1 MHNDHIVSHGMSLPS
16 YPGSL
21 NLSWIGCRPVV
32 LGCII
37 AILLCK
43 GKRLS
48 SALQAQSMAAPGVF
62 LRARHK
68 FEAH

>member
-1 MHNDHIVSHGMSLPS
+1 VHNDHIVSHGMSLPS

-37 AILLCK
+37 AALLCK

-48 SALQAQSMAAPGVF
+48 SAPQAQSMAAPGVF
-62 LRARHK
+62 LRDPRE
-68 FEAH
+68 FGAH